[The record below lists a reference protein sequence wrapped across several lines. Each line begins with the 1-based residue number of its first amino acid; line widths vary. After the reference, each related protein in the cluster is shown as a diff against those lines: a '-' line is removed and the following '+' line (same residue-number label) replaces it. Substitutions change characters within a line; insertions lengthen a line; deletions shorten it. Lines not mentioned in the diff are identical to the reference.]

1 MLLLL
6 QSSGNRE
13 VVSVFFQRRLH
24 ESFQFF
30 LSCSFAEEFL
40 YERDTEENNRCKRR
54 NQHNCLYFGHLQFS
68 SSFCFFQAV
77 RRSALYIAI
86 KPSDDAIRTHTT
98 TNKIFIY
105 PYLYRLQYSVLNTHR
120 THRNH
125 LHRIHPMGRNLY
137 NRICAGRRSS
147 HMLLN
152 IPLLASKFPSVAS
165 HQKS

>member
-1 MLLLL
+1 MMLLLL
-6 QSSGNRE
+6 QSSGNRK

-30 LSCSFAEEFL
+30 LSCSSEEEPL
-40 YERDTEENNRCKRR
+40 DKRNTEKNNRCKRR
-54 NQHNCLYFGHLQFS
+54 NQHNYLYFGHLQFS
-68 SSFCFFQAV
+68 SSFCFFQSV

-105 PYLYRLQYSVLNTHR
+105 PHLYRLQHSVLNTHR

-125 LHRIHPMGRNLY
+125 LHHIHPMGRNLD

-152 IPLLASKFPSVAS
+152 IPLSASKFPSAAS
-165 HQKS
+165 H